1 MIVEVDRDAPLVTGA
16 RRGDERAFAELVE
29 RYHPRLFTLAAR
41 ELGSSTDAEDAVQEA
56 LIRAWRALPRFRADA
71 RFAT

>member
-1 MIVEVDRDAPLVTGA
+1 MIVEVDRDTPLVTRA

-41 ELGSSTDAEDAVQEA
+41 ELGSS
-56 LIRAWRALPRFRADA
+56 ADA
-71 RFAT
+71 